1 MTELS
6 QGRHTQFAR
15 RGLKVLAR
23 HSVVSKSDLP
33 FLPLNTQ
40 VHAKSCPS
48 RARRERENSDF
59 FSYGQENFASL
70 FLFLRNRTFSR
81 VSSTALSAAEILL
94 YVNNTK
100 GVIPMK
106 VKDLMRTH
114 VVTLH
119 SMDMLGV
126 AEDIMSMGRIRHLPV
141 VDTDNRVVGMVTQR
155 DLYKASISSV
165 LGFDRTKEH
174 EWLGKV
180 KVQDVM
186 TKTVTMIGSEA
197 GVVEAVDK
205 MVMEKIGCLPV
216 IDEQGK
222 LMGLLTET
230 DCLRCFRDLLKRGT
244 FKEWLS

>member
-1 MTELS
+1 MEVRAAGSS
-6 QGRHTQFAR
+6 QDLTQ
-15 RGLKVLAR
+15 GV
-23 HSVVSKSDLP
+23 
-33 FLPLNTQ
+33 
-40 VHAKSCPS
+40 
-48 RARRERENSDF
+48 
-59 FSYGQENFASL
+59 
-70 FLFLRNRTFSR
+70 
-81 VSSTALSAAEILL
+81 TA
-94 YVNNTK
+94 
-100 GVIPMK
+100 MK

-119 SMDMLGV
+119 FMDMLGV

-155 DLYKASISSV
+155 DLYKASISLV

-186 TKTVTMIGSEA
+186 AKTVTMIGPEA

-205 MVMEKIGCLPV
+205 MVTEKIGCLPV

>member
-1 MTELS
+1 MEERAAGSS
-6 QGRHTQFAR
+6 QDLTQ
-15 RGLKVLAR
+15 GV
-23 HSVVSKSDLP
+23 
-33 FLPLNTQ
+33 
-40 VHAKSCPS
+40 
-48 RARRERENSDF
+48 
-59 FSYGQENFASL
+59 
-70 FLFLRNRTFSR
+70 
-81 VSSTALSAAEILL
+81 TA
-94 YVNNTK
+94 
-100 GVIPMK
+100 MK

-119 SMDMLGV
+119 FIDMLGV

-141 VDTDNRVVGMVTQR
+141 VDTDNRVVGMATQR
-155 DLYKASISSV
+155 DLYKAAISSV

-186 TKTVTMIGSEA
+186 TRTVTMIGPEA

-205 MVMEKIGCLPV
+205 MMTEKIGCLPV
-216 IDEQGK
+216 TDEQGK